1 MNDNPQKMPPVPPF
15 VRFVASAVP
24 MVFDN
29 SLSYYEAL
37 CALWKYI
44 QSMTDVINNN
54 ATLEE
59 EYIEKFN
66 ELKSFVDTYFDNL
79 DVQDEIN
86 NKLDEM
92 AESGVL
98 AEILATYAQSKLDYF
113 FIGNTST
120 SSDIVSAFASPKSKV
135 IEFASG
141 TYTVDQNIILSSNT
155 TVNLNGATLQYSAGT
170 EMILGY
176 ALDSTYTGYNG
187 VHNVTFNNGIIKF
200 PVALMHNV
208 GITFNNIEFKA
219 NVTHAVQIAASK
231 DILINNCVFNGVV
244 KDDAHADYLEC
255 VQLEGC
261 IRAGQ
266 PYLDDSS
273 SVSYDETPNY
283 GITIKDCVFKRGDW
297 DTNENYLCIG
307 NHTDDDYTNKY
318 YNKDISILNC
328 RFESTY
334 LSQLS
339 ITGYDG
345 GLIEG
350 NQFQL
355 TDDTLDTNQ
364 MNIRFRWLNKNVVI
378 RNNTFEGGDYNIGTV
393 NLQEVYNV
401 TIENNTFN
409 TEFDNSGSNINM
421 RAWNK
426 VKIANN
432 TFGKARVRNINIDGN
447 GDDTIPTKD
456 VLITNNT
463 FDSTNLYGTGDIH
476 IVRLRCTQNVSVT
489 DNIVK
494 LHNST
499 IPFVYIDT
507 ARSTGYCYR
516 SNVIK
521 TSLTNAIVKEI
532 AASALSTLDASSI
545 YGVPILLFS
554 ADSAAYAAINNGS
567 FNLPITQFNTLILEM
582 NETNTGRQYFMEIH
596 TYGQDYKI
604 NGEHLY
610 NFYCQDANNTA
621 LKGRFLTGAGTS
633 FTYTSQ
639 NSNLTLRFIHGV
651 NH

>member
-66 ELKSFVDTYFDNL
+66 ELKSFVDSYFDNL

-98 AEILATYAQSKLDYF
+98 ADIMATYAQTKVDYF
-113 FIGNTST
+113 YIGSTST
-120 SSDIVSAFASPKSKV
+120 SADIISAFASPKSKV
-135 IEFASG
+135 IEFANG
-141 TYTVDQNIILSSNT
+141 TYTVNQHIILSSNT
-155 TVNLNGATLQYSAGT
+155 TVNLNGATLQYSSGT
-170 EMILGY
+170 KMIIGY

-187 VHNVTFNNGIIKF
+187 VHNVTFNNGAIKL

-208 GITFNNIEFKA
+208 GITFNNVEFKDTS
-219 NVTHAVQIAASK
+219 THAIQIAASK
-231 DILINNCVFNGVV
+231 DILINNCIFNGVI
-244 KDDAHADYLEC
+244 KDDAHADQLEC
-255 VQLEGC
+255 IQLEGC

-266 PYLDDSS
+266 PYLNDSS
-273 SVSYDETPNY
+273 SASYDETPNY

-297 DTNENYLCIG
+297 NSNENYLCIG
-307 NHTDDDYTNKY
+307 NHSDDYTNKY
-318 YNKDISILNC
+318 YNKNISILNC
-328 RFESTY
+328 RFESAYT
-334 LSQLS
+334 SQLT

-345 GLIEG
+345 GLVEG
-350 NQFQL
+350 NQFQI
-355 TDDTLDTNQ
+355 TDNTTDTNQ

-393 NLQEVYNV
+393 NIEGISGITV
-401 TIENNTFN
+401 ENNTFT
-409 TEFDNSGSNINM
+409 TEFDTAGSNINI
-421 RAWNK
+421 RAWSDS
-426 VKIANN
+426 KIVNN
-432 TFGKARVRNINIDGN
+432 TFNKARFRNISVDGN
-447 GDDTIPTKD
+447 GDGTLLGENI
-456 VLITNNT
+456 VISGNT
-463 FDSTNLYGTGDIH
+463 FDSTNIYGTGDLHLI
-476 IVRLRCTQNVSVT
+476 RLLYTANVSIK
-489 DNIVK
+489 DNVVK
-494 LHNST
+494 LHNT
-499 IPFVYIDT
+499 TLPFVYIDT
-507 ARSTGYCYR
+507 AKSSGYSYR
-516 SNVIK
+516 GNVIK
-521 TSLTNAIVKEI
+521 TTLTTTAVKEI
-532 AASALSTLDASSI
+532 SASTLSTLDASNI

-554 ADSAAYAAINNGS
+554 ADSAVYAAIDAGTL
-567 FNLPITQFNTLILEM
+567 NLPITQFNTLILEM
-582 NETNTGRQYFMEIH
+582 NETNTGRQYFMEVH
-596 TYGQDYKI
+596 TYGQSQKI

-610 NFYCQDANNTA
+610 NFYCQDANNTN
-621 LKGRFLTGAGTS
+621 LKGRFLTGVDNAFS
-633 FTYTSQ
+633 YSSQ